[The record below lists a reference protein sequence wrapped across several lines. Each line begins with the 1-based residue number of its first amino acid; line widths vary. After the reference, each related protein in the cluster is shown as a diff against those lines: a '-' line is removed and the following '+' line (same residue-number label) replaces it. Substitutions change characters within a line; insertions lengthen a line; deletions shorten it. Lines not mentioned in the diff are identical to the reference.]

1 MEISENIPKWYAL
14 YTKSRTEKKVAERL
28 NKIGVEY
35 YLPLKKTLKQ
45 WSDRKKYVF
54 VPIINSYIFVKVKKE
69 QLYDLIAVEGITRYI
84 SFSGRPVEVR
94 QQEIDVLKLF
104 LESGT
109 EVEFLDGEPKKGK
122 LVKFT
127 SGIFKDYKGK
137 ILKVNRKNQLVVEIE
152 SLGKS
157 LIVNIELENI
167 ILA

>member
-28 NKIGVEY
+28 DKIGVEY